1 MHPILVVLLISV
13 FIAYLGVGIITP
25 NMPVYA
31 TQLGA
36 TGIMLGLIIGAFSV
50 SRGVLQPVVGALS
63 DRSGR
68 KRFLVT
74 GMGLYS
80 ACGLLYP
87 LATSAEHL
95 IVIRCIHGAGS
106 AMTIPMAMA
115 IIGDLAP
122 SGQEGRYMGLL
133 NVAMFAG
140 IGGGPLLG
148 GLASDL
154 WGMDSAFYAM
164 SLLSIIATVLVIT
177 LLPARSRNAVWQ
189 KGEGLLSVFRRMLG
203 NIRVLGILLSRMA
216 TMTVML
222 PTMGFLPILMTRAM
236 GSTGLEIGIV
246 MATRTIINAVG
257 QPPFGRMADRYNKVM
272 LLAVGSLLMT
282 VAMFLVPFARTFQQL
297 IPLFMMLGL
306 GEAVVW
312 PVLGAFAVEEGRTYG
327 QGSMMGVFNM
337 AMSIGMLIGSIVT
350 GFLMDVLGL
359 GFAFF
364 SISLIMLVCTLIA
377 CRLILAGENRR
388 LVLEVSMADP
398 DDNGNCGS
406 G

>member
-68 KRFLVT
+68 KRFLVV

-87 LATSAEHL
+87 LATTVEHL